1 MSEDLFNTE
10 GVVLNTPDHLT
21 EDSEQTNT
29 KHTEEDD
36 LMQEELNFEQ
46 NDEYLEEAEDEIGEV
61 EGEEN
66 NIEEEP
72 ENEEEELDNAEEE
85 VDIDEELV
93 DVQHG
98 DETKSKKARIDKLTE
113 LPLSKIKFI
122 VKTDPDVHSVS
133 SEALFLITK
142 TTEKFIQSLSREAW
156 TFAQHQKRKTLKK
169 TDIDQ
174 ALQMLPIEL

>member
-1 MSEDLFNTE
+1 MSEELFNTE
-10 GVVLNTPDHLT
+10 DLLLNTPEHLR
-21 EDSEQTNT
+21 EGNGQTNISST
-29 KHTEEDD
+29 QEDD
-36 LMQEELNFEQ
+36 LLQDEMNFEQ
-46 NDEYLEEAEDEIGEV
+46 NDEYLEEAEAEDIVDEA
-61 EGEEN
+61 EEQN

-72 ENEEEELDNAEEE
+72 DIEEEELDNAEEDLNGE
-85 VDIDEELV
+85 EEL
-93 DVQHG
+93 DVQEL
-98 DETKSKKARIDKLTE
+98 DEPTSKRTKVDKITE

-156 TFAQHQKRKTLKK
+156 TFAQQQKRKTLKK

-174 ALQMLPIEL
+174 ALSMLPVEL